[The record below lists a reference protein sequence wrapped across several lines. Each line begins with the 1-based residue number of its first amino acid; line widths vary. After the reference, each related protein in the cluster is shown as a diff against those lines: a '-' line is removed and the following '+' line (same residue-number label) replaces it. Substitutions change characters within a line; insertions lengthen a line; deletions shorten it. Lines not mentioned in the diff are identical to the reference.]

1 MDIQSVKSDPSHNA
15 NSRILMSCA
24 VVRQSEWQ
32 YINANS
38 HAKRGVVLNTFFVFF
53 KIKSK
58 KKKKKCTADFH
69 ILKY

>member
-15 NSRILMSCA
+15 NSRILMSCT

-38 HAKRGVVLNTFFVFF
+38 HAKRGVVLNTFFCLF
-53 KIKSK
+53 
-58 KKKKKCTADFH
+58 
-69 ILKY
+69 